1 MSNVFWRTSM
11 NGSDYWQIAT
21 NATQSTSSGTAV
33 TYTIDYSNYEHGSES
48 RWFEAFYKLSKK
60 KMPLASRVRDLE
72 RKL

>member
-11 NGSDYWQIAT
+11 NGIAT
-21 NATQSTSSGTAV
+21 NAAQSTSGGTAV
-33 TYTIDYSNYEHGSES
+33 TYTTGYSNYEHGSES
-48 RWFEAFYKLSKK
+48 RWFEVFYKLSKK